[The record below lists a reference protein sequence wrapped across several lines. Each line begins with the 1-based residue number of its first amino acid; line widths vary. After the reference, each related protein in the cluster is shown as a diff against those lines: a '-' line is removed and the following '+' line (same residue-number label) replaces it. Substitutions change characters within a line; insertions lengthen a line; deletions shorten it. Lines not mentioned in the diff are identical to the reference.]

1 MTLQIK
7 FKKLTEDAI
16 TPTRAYGYGNCW
28 DIYANED
35 VTIHSFESTLVP
47 TGLAF
52 EIPQGYQVH
61 LYSRS
66 SNPLKNYLILSNS
79 VGIVD
84 MTYVG
89 HIQGIFHTLPD
100 MKDISQGASGTTIP
114 EFVLVDRPIKI
125 EKGQKILQM
134 KLVKIEDEELEEVS
148 ELTETT
154 RGENGFGSSG
164 NK

>member
-35 VTIHSFESTLVP
+35 VTIHSYCSTMVH

-52 EIPQGYQVH
+52 EVPNSYQLH
-61 LYSRS
+61 IYNRS
-66 SNPLKNYLILSNS
+66 GNPIKKSLILSNS
-79 VGIVD
+79 VGILD
-84 MTYVG
+84 TNYRG
-89 HIQGIFHTLPD
+89 ELCCLFHSLPQQE
-100 MKDISQGASGTTIP
+100 DIHHSNGAMMP
-114 EFVLVDRPIKI
+114 EYFLADNSVEIK
-125 EKGQKILQM
+125 KGDKIAQI